1 MQIKDFARKPHHNPE
16 NTQCGT
22 GLPES
27 IDPQCVAERNAPVP
41 VPAPK
46 GRLMNIEAHR
56 WLMTA
61 PRAPLVR
68 AEFDAAPQAGE
79 VVVAIAG
86 CGVCHTDL
94 GYYYDGVRTN
104 QPLPLALGHE
114 ISGRVIAAGA
124 GAEAWVGKSVI
135 VPAVLPCGECDLC
148 RRGLAAICRQQ
159 KMPGNDIQ
167 GGFAS
172 HIVVPARG
180 LCAVDLGR
188 LARAGLTVA
197 EVSIV
202 ADALTTPYQAVRR
215 AGVTPGSLAIVVGA
229 GGVGG
234 YCVQVARAFGA
245 SVVAIDVDDAKLA
258 GIAEHGAAL
267 TLNSRTLDAKPLK
280 QAIVDFARTQGLRT
294 TEWFIFECS
303 GSAAGQLTAF
313 GLLVHGAT
321 LSVVGFTM
329 DKVELR
335 LSNLMAFDAR
345 AIGNWGCP
353 PEFYPAA
360 LDLVFDGKVQIAPF
374 VETHPLHDINHV
386 FAAVHQREIKKR
398 AVLIPT

>member
-1 MQIKDFARKPHHNPE
+1 M
-16 NTQCGT
+16 
-22 GLPES
+22 S
-27 IDPQCVAERNAPVP
+27 ID
-41 VPAPK
+41 
-46 GRLMNIEAHR
+46 AHR
-56 WLMTA
+56 WLMSA
-61 PRAPLVR
+61 PRAPMER
-68 AEFDAAPQAGE
+68 AAFAAAPQAGE

-104 QPLPLALGHE
+104 APPPLALGHE
-114 ISGRVIAAGA
+114 ISGRVVAAGE
-124 GAEAWVGKSVI
+124 GAQGWLGKSVI

-148 RRGLAAICRQQ
+148 RRGFSTICRTQ

-172 HIVVPARG
+172 HIVVPGRG
-180 LCAVDLGR
+180 LCEVDLAR
-188 LARAGLTVA
+188 LARAGLTIA

-215 AGVTPGSLAIVVGA
+215 AGVAPGSLAIVIGA

-234 YCVQVARAFGA
+234 YCVQVAAAFGA
-245 SVVAIDVDDAKLA
+245 TVVAIDVDNAKLEAIARHGASLTLDSRGMDAKALK
-258 GIAEHGAAL
+258 GAISAF
-267 TLNSRTLDAKPLK
+267 AK
-280 QAIVDFARTQGLRT
+280 QQGLRS

-303 GSAAGQLTAF
+303 GTAPGQLTAWS
-313 GLLVHGAT
+313 LLVHGAT

-329 DKVELR
+329 DKVDLR

-353 PEFYPAA
+353 PEHYPAA
-360 LDLVFDGKVQIAPF
+360 LDLVLDGKVQIEPF
-374 VETHPLHDINHV
+374 IETHPLHDINAV
-386 FAAVHQREIKKR
+386 FAAVHNREIKRR
-398 AVLIPT
+398 AILIPT

>member
-1 MQIKDFARKPHHNPE
+1 M
-16 NTQCGT
+16 
-22 GLPES
+22 S
-27 IDPQCVAERNAPVP
+27 ID
-41 VPAPK
+41 
-46 GRLMNIEAHR
+46 AHR

-61 PRAPLVR
+61 VNAPLAR
-68 AEFDAAPQAGE
+68 AEFRAEPGAGE
-79 VVVAIAG
+79 VAVAVAG

-94 GYYYDGVRTN
+94 GYLYDGVRTN
-104 QPLPLALGHE
+104 HPLPLALGHE
-114 ISGRVIAAGA
+114 VSGRVVAAGA
-124 GAEAWVGKSVI
+124 GAAEWLGKAVI

-148 RRGLAAICRQQ
+148 RRGLGTICRAQ

-167 GGFAS
+167 GGFGT
-172 HIVVPARG
+172 HIVVPGRG
-180 LCAVDLGR
+180 LCAVDETR
-188 LARAGLTVA
+188 LAAAGLTLP

-215 AGVTPGSLAIVVGA
+215 AGVAPDSLAVIVGV

-245 SVVAIDVDDAKLA
+245 QVVAIDVDDAKLA
-258 GIAEHGAAL
+258 AIAGHGAAL
-267 TLNSRTLDAKPLK
+267 TLNARAHDGKALKAAISAFAK
-280 QAIVDFARTQGLRT
+280 QQGLRA

-303 GSAAGQLTAF
+303 GTAAGQLTAY

-329 DKVELR
+329 DKVEVR

-353 PEFYPAA
+353 PDAYPAA
-360 LDLVFDGKVQIAPF
+360 LDLVLDGKVAIKPF
-374 VETHPLHDINHV
+374 VETHPLDDINRV
-386 FAAVHQREIKKR
+386 FAAVHHREISRR
-398 AVLIPT
+398 AVMVPAA

>member
-1 MQIKDFARKPHHNPE
+1 M
-16 NTQCGT
+16 
-22 GLPES
+22 S
-27 IDPQCVAERNAPVP
+27 IA
-41 VPAPK
+41 
-46 GRLMNIEAHR
+46 AHR

-61 PRAPLVR
+61 PKAPLVR
-68 AEFDAAPQAGE
+68 EGFQAAAGAGE
-79 VVVAIAG
+79 VVVQIAG

-114 ISGRVIAAGA
+114 ISGRVVAAGA
-124 GAEAWVGKSVI
+124 GAEGWIGKPVI

-148 RRGLAAICRQQ
+148 KRGLATICRGQ
-159 KMPGNDIQ
+159 KMPGNDIH

-180 LCAVDLGR
+180 LCEVDTRR
-188 LARAGLTVA
+188 LEAAGLELA
-197 EVSIV
+197 QVSIV

-215 AGVTPGSLAIVVGA
+215 AGVVPGSLAIVVGA

-245 SVVAIDVDDAKLA
+245 TVVAIDIDDAKLA
-258 GIAEHGAAL
+258 AVAEHGAAL
-267 TLNSRTLDAKPLK
+267 TLNSKALDGKAMK
-280 QAIVDFARTQGLRT
+280 QAISAFAKQRGLRA

-303 GSAAGQLTAF
+303 GSAAGQLAAF

-329 DKVELR
+329 DKVEVR

-345 AIGNWGCP
+345 ALGNWGCP
-353 PEFYPAA
+353 PEHYPAA
-360 LDLVFDGKVQIAPF
+360 LDLVLDGKVQIAPF
-374 VETHPLHDINHV
+374 VETHDLAEINQV
-386 FAAVHQREIKKR
+386 FEAVHRHEIRKR
-398 AVLIPT
+398 VVLVP

>member
-1 MQIKDFARKPHHNPE
+1 M
-16 NTQCGT
+16 
-22 GLPES
+22 S
-27 IDPQCVAERNAPVP
+27 IQ
-41 VPAPK
+41 
-46 GRLMNIEAHR
+46 AHR

-61 PRAPLVR
+61 PGTRLERAD
-68 AEFDAAPQAGE
+68 FDAAPGAGE
-79 VVVAIAG
+79 VCAAVAG

-94 GYYYDGVRTN
+94 GYFYDGVRTKHA
-104 QPLPLALGHE
+104 LPLALGHE
-114 ISGRVIAAGA
+114 VSGRVVACGA
-124 GAEAWVGKSVI
+124 GAEAWAGKAVI
-135 VPAVLPCGECDLC
+135 VPAVLPCGQCDLC
-148 RRGLAAICRQQ
+148 RRGLATICRQQ

-172 HIVVPARG
+172 HIVVPGRG
-180 LCAVDLGR
+180 LCEVDEAR
-188 LARAGLTVA
+188 LAAAGLTLA

-202 ADALTTPYQAVRR
+202 ADALTTPYQAVQR

-245 SVVAIDVDDAKLA
+245 RVVAIDVDDAKLA
-258 GIAEHGAAL
+258 AIAPHGAAL
-267 TLNSRTLDAKPLK
+267 TLNSRNLDAKALK
-280 QAIVDFARTQGLRT
+280 AAVLAFAKESGLRD

-303 GSAAGQLTAF
+303 GSAAGQLTAYS
-313 GLLVHGAT
+313 LLVHGAT

-353 PEFYPAA
+353 PEAYPAA
-360 LDLVFDGKVQIAPF
+360 LALVLDGRVQIKPF
-374 VETHPLHDINHV
+374 VEIHPLADINEV
-386 FAAVHQREIKKR
+386 FAAVHHRDIKKR
-398 AVLIPT
+398 AVMAPD

>member
-1 MQIKDFARKPHHNPE
+1 M
-16 NTQCGT
+16 
-22 GLPES
+22 S
-27 IDPQCVAERNAPVP
+27 IA
-41 VPAPK
+41 
-46 GRLMNIEAHR
+46 AHR

-61 PRAPLVR
+61 PKAPLVR
-68 AEFDAAPQAGE
+68 EGFQAAAGAGE
-79 VVVAIAG
+79 VVVQVAG

-114 ISGRVIAAGA
+114 ISGRIVAAGA
-124 GAEAWVGKSVI
+124 GAEGWIGKQVI

-148 RRGLAAICRQQ
+148 RRGLATICRGQ
-159 KMPGNDIQ
+159 KMPGNDIH

-180 LCAVDLGR
+180 LCEVDPGR
-188 LARAGLTVA
+188 LAQAGLELA
-197 EVSIV
+197 QVSIV

-215 AGVTPGSLAIVVGA
+215 AGVAPGSLAIVVGA

-245 SVVAIDVDDAKLA
+245 TVVAIDIDDAKLA
-258 GIAEHGAAL
+258 AVAEHGASL
-267 TLNSRTLDAKPLK
+267 TLNSRNLDGKAMK
-280 QAIVDFARTQGLRT
+280 QAISAFARQQGLRA

-303 GSAAGQLTAF
+303 GSAAGQLAAF

-329 DKVELR
+329 DKVEVR

-345 AIGNWGCP
+345 ALGNWGCP
-353 PEFYPAA
+353 PEHYPAA
-360 LDLVFDGKVQIAPF
+360 LDLVLDGKVQIAPF
-374 VETHPLHDINHV
+374 VETHDLADINQV
-386 FAAVHQREIKKR
+386 FEAVHQHEIRKR
-398 AVLIPT
+398 VVLVPQ